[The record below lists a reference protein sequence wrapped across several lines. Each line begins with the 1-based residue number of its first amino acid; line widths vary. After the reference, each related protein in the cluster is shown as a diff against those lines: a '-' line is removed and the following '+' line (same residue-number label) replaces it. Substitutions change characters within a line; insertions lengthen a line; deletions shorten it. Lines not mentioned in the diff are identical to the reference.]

1 MKYLFSII
9 FFAFISISVNAQ
21 IKNANLIAS
30 GLTCSMC
37 SNSIFKALD
46 KISFVE
52 NVESDV
58 ENSTFKIKFKTDE
71 NVDLDALHKAVVGAG
86 FSVAELTFTI
96 KTNSLDVKDK
106 SLVEIDGKSFYFV
119 DTKDKTLNGEVE
131 LRLLDKEFNSP
142 KEYKKVKNK
151 LYSESDTRVYNVSIT

>member
-1 MKYLFSII
+1 MKNLFLII
-9 FFAFISISVNAQ
+9 VIAFISISVNAQ

-37 SNSIFKALD
+37 SNSIFKSLK

-52 NVESDV
+52 TVESDV
-58 ENSTFKIKFKTDE
+58 ENSAFKIIFKTDE
-71 NVDLDALHKAVVGAG
+71 NVDLDALQKAVVGAG
-86 FSVAELTFTI
+86 FSVAKLTFI
-96 KTNSLDVKDK
+96 INANSLDVKDK

-142 KEYKKVKNK
+142 KEYKKVKKK
-151 LYSESDTRVYNVSIT
+151 LYSESETRVYNVSI